1 MEKIIVISGGFD
13 PIHSGHID
21 LIVNAGQLG
30 KVVVLLN
37 SEEWLIRKKGKF
49 FMTWNER
56 AYIINNIKNVID
68 VISFDDSDD
77 TAIDG
82 LVKVQKKYNDHGISF
97 ANGGDRDNTNTPEKT
112 FCIKNNIEEI
122 YEVGGSKTNA
132 SSELLKKWSVDEV
145 ERPWGNW
152 KMYKEFN
159 FENSKINAKFK
170 SLTINPGKSISHQ
183 KHKDRNEIWLITSGK
198 CEILIDGVRK
208 ILKENDTVQIFCNQ
222 WHLAKNIGN
231 KDLEILEVQ
240 YGDKC
245 DEEDIVRR

>member
-1 MEKIIVISGGFD
+1 MQKIIVVSGGFD

-21 LIVNAGQLG
+21 LIVNASQLG

-56 AYIINNIKNVID
+56 SYIIKNIKNVIE
-68 VISFDDSDD
+68 VVSFDDSDN
-77 TAIDG
+77 TAVDG
-82 LVKVQKKYNDHGISF
+82 LVKVQRKYNDYDIFF
-97 ANGGDRDNTNTPEKT
+97 ANGGDRDNTNTPEKA
-112 FCIKNNIEEI
+112 FCIKNNIGEI
-122 YEVGGSKTNA
+122 YEVGGKKTNA

-145 ERPWGNW
+145 ERSWGNW

-183 KHKDRNEIWLITSGK
+183 KHKNRNEIWLITSGK
-198 CEILIDGVRK
+198 CEISIDGVKK
-208 ILKENDTVQIFCNQ
+208 ILQENDVIQILRNQ

-245 DEEDIVRR
+245 DEEDIVRK